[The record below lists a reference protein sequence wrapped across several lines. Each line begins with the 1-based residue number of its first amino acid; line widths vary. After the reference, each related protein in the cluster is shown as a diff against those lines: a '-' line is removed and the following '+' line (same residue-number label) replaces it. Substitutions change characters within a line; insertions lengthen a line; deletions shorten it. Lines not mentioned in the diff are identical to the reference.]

1 MKFDNFISLTNL
13 RDILLLGVAY
23 YLSGLVGLDIQ
34 SAQTGIT
41 PFWPP
46 SGIALAAFIIFGLR
60 LWPGIFIGMI
70 AIAIGA
76 GVPVWIA
83 ILAATGSVFE
93 SVIPILIARR
103 YGFNGTLDTLKQL
116 LLFLGIAWAGPL
128 ISAGMGTATFVA
140 ASTELA
146 IPVQNIFLLWWLGNS
161 FGMLLIGTCCLMIY
175 QCAIMKRCNLPK
187 SPMLILVALI
197 SFIISVS
204 AFQNMAELN
213 SALIL
218 SLMIPLVVLS
228 SIFFG
233 FAGTLIPVGITT
245 ITMVLLSSGF
255 PEDAINQ
262 FPLGILYLDIVVL
275 WIITLTGLIVSTA
288 YREGLQHIK
297 TQWLTTHD
305 GLTGLRNRRF
315 LEQSLQE
322 LCFGMRQHDDEF
334 SLLFLDLNKF
344 KQVNDNA
351 GHLVGDTCLAYV
363 AKLMEKST
371 RLSDTLARWGG
382 DEFIILLRDCSAET
396 ALDIANKINQQLKAH
411 PFIHHHHE
419 FTLSF
424 SIGLTSFIQGDTPT
438 QMIERADRA
447 SYQAKNTNQNVV
459 ISDSS
464 QTATPA

>member
-1 MKFDNFISLTNL
+1 MTFDKYFNL
-13 RDILLLGVAY
+13 INIRNTLLLGVAY
-23 YLSGLVGLDIQ
+23 YLSGLIGLDIQ
-34 SAQTGIT
+34 SAQAGIT

-46 SGIALAAFIIFGLR
+46 SGIALAAFIIFGLQ

-70 AIAIGA
+70 AIAMGA

-83 ILAATGSVFE
+83 ILAAIGSVFE

-103 YGFNGTLDTLKQL
+103 YGFNGTLDSLRQL
-116 LLFLGIAWAGPL
+116 LLFLGIAWGGPL
-128 ISAGMGTATFVA
+128 ISAGMGTASFVV
-140 ASTELA
+140 ASSELV

-161 FGMLLIGTCCLMIY
+161 FGMILIGTSCLMIY
-175 QCAIMKRCNLPK
+175 QCAVVKTCNQPK

-197 SFIISVS
+197 ATVISLA

-213 SALIL
+213 STLIL

-245 ITMVLLSSGF
+245 LTMILLSSRF
-255 PEDAINQ
+255 PEEAIRQ
-262 FPLGILYLDIVVL
+262 SPLGILYLDIVVL

-297 TQWLTTHD
+297 NQWLTTHD
-305 GLTGLRNRRF
+305 GLTGLHNRRY
-315 LEQSLQE
+315 LEQVLQE
-322 LCFGMRQHDDEF
+322 QCFGIRQHDDDF

-344 KQVNDNA
+344 KDVNDTA
-351 GHLVGDTCLAYV
+351 GHLVGDACLAYV
-363 AKLMEKST
+363 AELMEKST

-382 DEFIILLRDCSAET
+382 DEFIILLKDCPPKT
-396 ALDIANKINQQLKAH
+396 ALEIANKINQQLMDN
-411 PFIHHHHE
+411 PFVHHHHT
-419 FTLSF
+419 FSLSF

-438 QMIERADRA
+438 QMIERADKA
-447 SYQAKNTNQNVV
+447 SYQAKNSNERVV
-459 ISDSS
+459 MSSSS
-464 QTATPA
+464 QPASPA